1 MMTYVNTQK
10 IQGSTAQDTNYIVTT
25 GGLMFE
31 KDKIYSLR
39 LSDSSEIICKVVSS
53 DETTTII
60 SHPFSLIPT
69 QQGVQ
74 LLPAMMSADE
84 TKNVTI
90 NTNNITM
97 HTETNKDIIA
107 SYIQASTGIVTPAKG
122 ILKG

>member
-1 MMTYVNTQK
+1 M
-10 IQGSTAQDTNYIVTT
+10 
-25 GGLMFE
+25 LE

-39 LSDSSEIICKVVSS
+39 LSDSSEIICKSVSS
-53 DETTTII
+53 DETTTVI

-74 LLPAMMSADE
+74 LLPALMSADE

-97 HTETNKDIIA
+97 YVETNKDVIA
-107 SYIQASTGIVTPAKG
+107 SYIQASTGIVTAPKG

>member
-1 MMTYVNTQK
+1 MLEPNKT
-10 IQGSTAQDTNYIVTT
+10 
-25 GGLMFE
+25 
-31 KDKIYSLR
+31 YSLR
-39 LSDSSEIICKVVSS
+39 LSDSSEIICKIVSTDS
-53 DETTTII
+53 NETII
-60 SHPFSLIPT
+60 SNPFSLIPT

-97 HTETNKDIIA
+97 YTETNKDIIA

>member
-1 MMTYVNTQK
+1 MLEEN
-10 IQGSTAQDTNYIVTT
+10 
-25 GGLMFE
+25 
-31 KDKIYSLR
+31 KIYSLR
-39 LSDSSEIICKVVSS
+39 LSDSSEIICKIVNS
-53 DETTTII
+53 DETTTVI

-74 LLPAMMSADE
+74 LLPALMSADE

-97 HTETNKDIIA
+97 YVETNKDVIA
-107 SYIQASTGIVTPAKG
+107 SYIQASTGIVTAPKG

>member
-1 MMTYVNTQK
+1 MLEPNKT
-10 IQGSTAQDTNYIVTT
+10 
-25 GGLMFE
+25 
-31 KDKIYSLR
+31 YSLR
-39 LSDSSEIICKVVSS
+39 LSDSSEIICKIVSS
-53 DETTTII
+53 DSNETIR

-97 HTETNKDIIA
+97 WTETNKDVIA
-107 SYIQASTGIVTPAKG
+107 SYIQASTGIVTAPKG

>member
-1 MMTYVNTQK
+1 M
-10 IQGSTAQDTNYIVTT
+10 
-25 GGLMFE
+25 LE
-31 KDKIYSLR
+31 KEKIYSLR

-53 DETTTII
+53 DETTTVI

-97 HTETNKDIIA
+97 YVETNKDVIA
-107 SYIQASTGIVTPAKG
+107 SYIQASTGIVTAPKG

>member
-1 MMTYVNTQK
+1 
-10 IQGSTAQDTNYIVTT
+10 
-25 GGLMFE
+25 MFE
-31 KDKIYSLR
+31 KHKIYSLR
-39 LSDSSEIICKVVSS
+39 LSDSSEIICKIVSTDS
-53 DETTTII
+53 NETII
-60 SHPFSLIPT
+60 SSPFSLIPT

-97 HTETNKDIIA
+97 YTETNKDIIA
-107 SYIQASTGIVTPAKG
+107 SYIQASTGIVTPTKG

>member
-1 MMTYVNTQK
+1 M
-10 IQGSTAQDTNYIVTT
+10 
-25 GGLMFE
+25 LE
-31 KDKIYSLR
+31 KDKIYSFR
-39 LSDSSEIICKVVSS
+39 LSDSSEIIAKVISTDSS
-53 DETTTII
+53 ITII
-60 SHPFSLIPT
+60 SNPFSLIPT

-97 HTETNKDIIA
+97 YVETNKDVIA
-107 SYIQASTGIVTPAKG
+107 SYIQASTGIVTAPKG

>member
-1 MMTYVNTQK
+1 MLE
-10 IQGSTAQDTNYIVTT
+10 TNKT
-25 GGLMFE
+25 
-31 KDKIYSLR
+31 YSLR
-39 LSDSSEIICKVVSS
+39 LSDSSEIICKIVSTDS
-53 DETTTII
+53 NETII
-60 SHPFSLIPT
+60 SNPFSLIPT

-97 HTETNKDIIA
+97 YTETNKDIIA
-107 SYIQASTGIVTPAKG
+107 SYIQASTGIVTPTKG

>member
-1 MMTYVNTQK
+1 MLE
-10 IQGSTAQDTNYIVTT
+10 TNKT
-25 GGLMFE
+25 
-31 KDKIYSLR
+31 YSLR

-53 DETTTII
+53 DSKETII
-60 SHPFSLIPT
+60 SRPFSLIPT

-97 HTETNKDIIA
+97 YTETHKDIVA
-107 SYIQASTGIVTPAKG
+107 SYIQASTGIVTPQKG

>member
-1 MMTYVNTQK
+1 MLEPNKT
-10 IQGSTAQDTNYIVTT
+10 
-25 GGLMFE
+25 
-31 KDKIYSLR
+31 YSLR
-39 LSDSSEIICKVVSS
+39 LSDSSEIICKIVSS
-53 DETTTII
+53 DSNETII

-97 HTETNKDIIA
+97 YTETNKDIIA

>member
-1 MMTYVNTQK
+1 
-10 IQGSTAQDTNYIVTT
+10 
-25 GGLMFE
+25 MFE
-31 KDKIYSLR
+31 KDKTYSLR

-53 DETTTII
+53 NETTTII
-60 SHPFSLIPT
+60 SHPFTLIPT

-90 NTNNITM
+90 NTDNITM
-97 HTETNKDIIA
+97 WTETHKDVIA
-107 SYIQASTGIVTPAKG
+107 SYIQASTGIVTAPKG

>member
-1 MMTYVNTQK
+1 MLEANKT
-10 IQGSTAQDTNYIVTT
+10 
-25 GGLMFE
+25 
-31 KDKIYSLR
+31 YSLR
-39 LSDSSEIICKVVSS
+39 LSDSSEIICKIVSTDS
-53 DETTTII
+53 NETII

-97 HTETNKDIIA
+97 WTETNKDVIA
-107 SYIQASTGIVTPAKG
+107 SYIQASTGIVAAPKG

>member
-1 MMTYVNTQK
+1 MLEAN
-10 IQGSTAQDTNYIVTT
+10 
-25 GGLMFE
+25 
-31 KDKIYSLR
+31 KIYSLR
-39 LSDSSEIICKVVSS
+39 LSDSSEIICKIVSTDS
-53 DETTTII
+53 NETII
-60 SHPFSLIPT
+60 SNPFSLIPT

-97 HTETNKDIIA
+97 YTETNKDIIA

>member
-1 MMTYVNTQK
+1 M
-10 IQGSTAQDTNYIVTT
+10 
-25 GGLMFE
+25 LE
-31 KDKIYSLR
+31 KDKIYSFR

-53 DETTTII
+53 DEKTTII

-97 HTETNKDIIA
+97 WTETNKDVIA
-107 SYIQASTGIVTPAKG
+107 SYIQASTGIVTAPKG

>member
-1 MMTYVNTQK
+1 M
-10 IQGSTAQDTNYIVTT
+10 
-25 GGLMFE
+25 LE
-31 KDKIYSLR
+31 KEKIYSLR

-53 DETTTII
+53 DETTTVI

-74 LLPAMMSADE
+74 LLPALMSADE

-97 HTETNKDIIA
+97 YVETNKDVIA
-107 SYIQASTGIVTPAKG
+107 SYIQASTGIVTAPKG

>member
-1 MMTYVNTQK
+1 M
-10 IQGSTAQDTNYIVTT
+10 
-25 GGLMFE
+25 LE
-31 KDKIYSLR
+31 KDKTYSLR

-53 DETTTII
+53 DKTTTII

-97 HTETNKDIIA
+97 WTETNKDVIA
-107 SYIQASTGIVTPAKG
+107 SYIQASTGIVTAPKG

>member
-1 MMTYVNTQK
+1 MLEPNKT
-10 IQGSTAQDTNYIVTT
+10 
-25 GGLMFE
+25 
-31 KDKIYSLR
+31 YSLR
-39 LSDSSEIICKVVSS
+39 LSDSSEIICKIVSS
-53 DETTTII
+53 DSNETII

-97 HTETNKDIIA
+97 YTETNKDIIA
-107 SYIQASTGIVTPAKG
+107 SYIQASTGIVTPTKG

>member
-1 MMTYVNTQK
+1 MLEPNKT
-10 IQGSTAQDTNYIVTT
+10 
-25 GGLMFE
+25 
-31 KDKIYSLR
+31 YSLR
-39 LSDSSEIICKVVSS
+39 LSDSSEIICKIVSTDS
-53 DETTTII
+53 NETII
-60 SHPFSLIPT
+60 SNPFSLIPT

-97 HTETNKDIIA
+97 YTETNKDIIT
-107 SYIQASTGIVTPAKG
+107 SYIQASTGIVAPTKG

>member
-1 MMTYVNTQK
+1 M
-10 IQGSTAQDTNYIVTT
+10 
-25 GGLMFE
+25 LE

-53 DETTTII
+53 DTTTTVIA
-60 SHPFSLIPT
+60 HPFSLIPT

-74 LLPAMMSADE
+74 LLPALMSADE

-97 HTETNKDIIA
+97 YVETNKDVIA
-107 SYIQASTGIVTPAKG
+107 SYIQASTGIVTAPKG

>member
-1 MMTYVNTQK
+1 
-10 IQGSTAQDTNYIVTT
+10 
-25 GGLMFE
+25 MFE
-31 KDKIYSLR
+31 KDKTYSLR

-53 DETTTII
+53 DETTPISTDSTSTTI
-60 SHPFSLIPT
+60 SNPFSLIPT

-97 HTETNKDIIA
+97 YVETNKDVIA
-107 SYIQASTGIVTPAKG
+107 SYIQASTGIVTAPKG